1 EHVTIYYPWCSRFGL
16 SLPVLRRMRQQ
27 QGDSLICETPE
38 GNAFALPA
46 WMADRAVCAAF
57 SLGPPVASVF
67 ALRTLRVFLDGLHPD
82 LGARHDLLSLVQSVR
97 IVPACVTTDAATTG
111 RFVDLRNTGRKCL
124 RSSRVDG

>member
-1 EHVTIYYPWCSRFGL
+1 MPSLFPRGWLTERYAPPFRSARPLLPYSLCVHCAFSSMVYIPISEHVTIYYPWCSRFGL

-67 ALRTLRVFLDGLHPD
+67 ALRTLRVFLDGLHP
-82 LGARHDLLSLVQSVR
+82 
-97 IVPACVTTDAATTG
+97 
-111 RFVDLRNTGRKCL
+111 
-124 RSSRVDG
+124 